1 MRRCD
6 KCGCLCD
13 PGGLVNGI
21 CDDCREAEQKKEEN
35 QEMLLQMMRGE
46 VRQMTLADFEK

>member
-13 PGGLVNGI
+13 PGDLRGGI
-21 CDDCREAEQKKEEN
+21 CGDCREADRKQEEN
-35 QEMLLQMMRGE
+35 QEMILRMMRGE
-46 VRQMTLADFEK
+46 SRQMTLEDFR